1 MKKRKSRVLKPR
13 ATKKDRI
20 SPNRVSSVKGR
31 IKWDTYFMKIAEL
44 VSERSTCLRRKVG
57 AVLVQD
63 RRILATG
70 YNGAPKGL
78 VHCQEIGCL
87 REKLKIKPSE
97 RIEICRGV
105 HAEQNALVQAASF
118 GIKVADAFLYC
129 THQPCITCMKLL
141 INAGIKGIYVRESYP
156 DPLAQQMLKDAKLKI
171 QVVG

>member
-1 MKKRKSRVLKPR
+1 MKKSKSRQLKPK
-13 ATKKDRI
+13 AIKKDRI

-31 IKWDTYFMKIAEL
+31 INWDSYFMKIAEL

-57 AVLVQD
+57 AVIVQD

-78 VHCQEIGCL
+78 VHCQKIGCF
-87 REKLKIKPSE
+87 REKLKIKPGE

-118 GIKVADAFLYC
+118 GIKVAGACLYC
-129 THQPCITCMKLL
+129 THQPCITCTKLL
-141 INAGIKGIYVRESYP
+141 VNAGITGIYARKPYP
-156 DPLAQQMLKDAKLKI
+156 DPLAN
-171 QVVG
+171 QVLNEAGVELQIIK